1 MNSQT
6 PKEPPCFIPCA
17 SGNNV
22 FSDCLIG
29 MCGDLFRIVGHA
41 QMDFVRE
48 DALRLSDY
56 ILEHLGHGRPEPKT
70 AAITSA
76 TSSGDAIVDE
86 AIALLYSRSKLGQ
99 EKYGAT
105 LMRNDLT
112 LIDWMRY
119 AIEESLDR
127 MLYMIRALKDLNKLY
142 DDGR

>member
-1 MNSQT
+1 
-6 PKEPPCFIPCA
+6 
-17 SGNNV
+17 
-22 FSDCLIG
+22 